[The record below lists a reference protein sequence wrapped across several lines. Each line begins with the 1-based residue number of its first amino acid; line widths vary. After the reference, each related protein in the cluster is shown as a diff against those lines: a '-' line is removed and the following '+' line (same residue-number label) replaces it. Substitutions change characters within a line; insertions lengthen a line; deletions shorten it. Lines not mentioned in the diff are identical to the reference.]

1 MEGKRIG
8 KEDKEGGGKEDKE
21 GGGKEIIS
29 QFHSGYDCHC
39 HLEGCGIRSIRE
51 SIVNFFSILQL
62 FHLQRVQPSPGAAP

>member
-8 KEDKEGGGKEDKE
+8 KEEGRRIRKEDKE

-39 HLEGCGIRSIRE
+39 HLEGCGIRSIHE